1 MVSTLD
7 SESNNPS
14 SSLRG
19 TSRFLV
25 SFVAVLCV
33 VGAAIAL
40 YVPDAQEL
48 GFFRNGG
55 ESGNADDGGTGGSGG
70 IGDIGEYGIGGSGGS
85 GGSGE
90 NGSGGSGGIGENGSG
105 GSGGILVVSA
115 ISSCHACYHFP
126 LCLSPT
132 SFVLSLVHTG
142 GLISPSDS
150 L

>member
-1 MVSTLD
+1 MRHIIASKND
-7 SESNNPS
+7 SFQNVLVCPE
-14 SSLRG
+14 G
-19 TSRFLV
+19 QAMFLV

-70 IGDIGEYGIGGSGGS
+70 IGGIGGS

-90 NGSGGSGGIGENGSG
+90 NG
-105 GSGGILVVSA
+105 ILVVPA
-115 ISSCHACYHFP
+115 ISSCYACYLFP

-142 GLISPSDS
+142 GLIISPSDS

>member
-70 IGDIGEYGIGGSGGS
+70 IGDIGEYGIGG
-85 GGSGE
+85 
-90 NGSGGSGGIGENGSG
+90 
-105 GSGGILVVSA
+105 ILVVSA